1 MNRWIEFYRL
11 NEQIDATRAKR
22 DLYERRGQREA
33 AKTCKVR
40 LMDLMHRKLRVELEL
55 STELARAS

>member
-1 MNRWIEFYRL
+1 MTDWVEYWTL
-11 NEQIDATRAKR
+11 CEQIEATRAKR

-40 LMDLMHRKLRVELEL
+40 LLDLMHRKLRVELEL

>member
-1 MNRWIEFYRL
+1 MNGWIEFYRL
-11 NEQIDATRAKR
+11 NEQIEATRDAR